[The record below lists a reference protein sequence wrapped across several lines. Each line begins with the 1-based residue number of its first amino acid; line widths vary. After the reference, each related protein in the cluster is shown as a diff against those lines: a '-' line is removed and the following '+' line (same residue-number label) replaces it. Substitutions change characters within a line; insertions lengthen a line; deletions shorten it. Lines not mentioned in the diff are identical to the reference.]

1 MRVKMRH
8 GRAAYAVASRYRTP
22 LMPMLPPTQRC
33 EPLLH
38 RRLWFPG
45 QLSGADLRS
54 VFENAVALKRP
65 DRDSASPRPLRGR
78 HVALLCPEGDAAS
91 ARLDAAL
98 TELGAT
104 VAQLNTASWCR
115 PARGRLPDSANLLGK
130 LYDAIDCGDLPP
142 ELIKQIDTHAG
153 VPVFNGLC
161 RPAHPACLLAGLL
174 TMRGALGQPPSRVQ
188 VLIKGDPHSVL
199 YREARRLLPLAG
211 LGIQPR
217 APASAEFA
225 PAAPAAEP
233 DFIFHVSATVDCGRP
248 EVLRSSPTEQLRIDT
263 LHADNQRRVMQA
275 LFVSVLSGL

>member
-1 MRVKMRH
+1 MR
-8 GRAAYAVASRYRTP
+8 
-22 LMPMLPPTQRC
+22 
-33 EPLLH
+33 EPFLH
-38 RRLWFPG
+38 RRLWSPG
-45 QLSGADLRS
+45 QLSGADLHA
-54 VFENAVALKRP
+54 VFEIAATLKLRALDP
-65 DRDSASPRPLRGR
+65 DRPRPLRGR
-78 HVALLCPEGDAAS
+78 HVALLCPEGSAART
-91 ARLDAAL
+91 RLDTAL

-104 VAQLNTASWCR
+104 VALLDTATWLQPS
-115 PARGRLPDSANLLGK
+115 RGRLPESASLLGK